1 MRRLLPGFVLF
12 VGSALLVS
20 ACSDDVLGGGA
31 SSSNTANSPVAS
43 MDAIE
48 QMEIAFIGGHSQA
61 EIKAKIDRAMD
72 LYDLAKTSENYSRAG
87 SVLVALR
94 KEYGPSEMAILDELR
109 TSPRRAEISSRF
121 FSSPPSVS
129 IAKSEASANAA
140 L

>member
-1 MRRLLPGFVLF
+1 
-12 VGSALLVS
+12 
-20 ACSDDVLGGGA
+20 
-31 SSSNTANSPVAS
+31 

-94 KEYGPSEMAILDELR
+94 KEYGPSEMAILDEMILLG
-109 TSPRRAEISSRF
+109 SAE
-121 FSSPPSVS
+121 
-129 IAKSEASANAA
+129 ANLSFPDAAA
-140 L
+140 LAVVGLAVEP